1 MRKEGVEIET
11 KTSQLNETRTKQKNQ
26 AHRSSER
33 TSAFLRKNLKESH
46 GRALQQQH
54 QRALLANSII
64 LIFITKT

>member
-33 TSAFLRKNLKESH
+33 TSAFLKKPKRISWASPTTTASKSPISKLNYP
-46 GRALQQQH
+46 
-54 QRALLANSII
+54 N
-64 LIFITKT
+64 FYY